1 MQIVLNKNARV
12 LPTQAVSQIIY
23 DLTMLQIQKK
33 EYVYE
38 KNVLSLFVTVSQYSY
53 NFPPGVS
60 R

>member
-1 MQIVLNKNARV
+1 MQIVLNKNA
-12 LPTQAVSQIIY
+12 QSVSQIIY
-23 DLTMLQIQKK
+23 ELDMLQIQKK

-60 R
+60 S